1 MLFPGG
7 HGIKTAASIEKEQ
20 LEHVILPSGQKS
32 VDVSLIC
39 AANFGPAVLKRFMSP
54 LVPHVHTHK
63 TKSPSLSFLIQHP
76 SGRRLVWD
84 LGIRKDWQNYAPCV
98 ANYIPTTGY
107 EILCERNVVEV
118 LEEHGVKADTVEAV
132 IWRCVPFRRDGC
144 S

>member
-1 MLFPGG
+1 MSFPGG
-7 HGIKTAASIEKEQ
+7 HGTKTAASVEKEVLQ
-20 LEHVILPSGQKS
+20 HVTLPSGEQT
-32 VDVSLIC
+32 VDISLIA

-54 LVPHVHTHK
+54 LVPHVHTLK

-84 LGIRKDWQNYAPCV
+84 LDIRKDWQNYAPSI

-118 LEEHGVKADTVEAV
+118 LEKHGVKAETVEAV
-132 IWRCVPFRRDGC
+132 IWRYVRA
-144 S
+144 